1 MAEIANIGNY
11 SPEDVVMIIAND
23 KFSHTVSGIVEGTF
37 ISFERT
43 VPRSTLTVGAD
54 LHAARVLRRNKSGI
68 VTLTLMQSSETN
80 DILSELAR
88 LDEEAHNND
97 WLFNVTIKDTLGRS
111 VFFAPQAFLGNDP
124 MTEYGVELSNR
135 EWTLNVIN
143 VQRHT
148 GGNSKLSPDN
158 QATLESFG
166 YTVDDQWK
174 NN

>member
-1 MAEIANIGNY
+1 MADISNIGNY
-11 SPEDVVMIIAND
+11 SPEDVVMIISNNN
-23 KFSHTVSGIVEGTF
+23 FTHTISGTVDGTF

-43 VPRSTLTVGAD
+43 VPRSTLAVGSD
-54 LHAARVLRRNKSGI
+54 LHAARVLRRNKSGT
-68 VTLTLMQSSETN
+68 VTVTLMQSSESN

-97 WLFNVTIKDTLGRS
+97 WLFAVTIKDMLGRS
-111 VFFAPQAFLGNDP
+111 VFYAPQAFIGNDP

-135 EWTLNVIN
+135 EWTIQVIN
-143 VQRHT
+143 VQRHN
-148 GGNSKLSPDN
+148 GGNSKFSPDN

-166 YTVDDQWK
+166 YEVEDKWK